1 MDRRISFAVLE
12 KIVRFGCRIAEKL
25 EKIVRPRLALV
36 FDAPGMTM
44 LTGLAIAAAGICLSL
59 PIPPPFLLTN
69 TIPGSAIV
77 LLCIGLMERD
87 GVLVIAGYVLTI
99 LALVYVGAIALIGQA
114 GVKELWKLLSS

>member
-1 MDRRISFAVLE
+1 M
-12 KIVRFGCRIAEKL
+12 
-25 EKIVRPRLALV
+25 
-36 FDAPGMTM
+36 
-44 LTGLAIAAAGICLSL
+44 
-59 PIPPPFLLTN
+59 
-69 TIPGSAIV
+69 